1 MMEYHLGGLA
11 MKCAVIDVGSN
22 TIRLS
27 VYKAEGISFKILF
40 SEKVMAGIAGYIN
53 EGLLSEHGIMQICSA
68 LNEFRQRLEN
78 FEIDRL
84 AIFATASLRNIINTH
99 EAVSR
104 IYEST
109 GYNVEVISGSD
120 EAMLDYY
127 GALHSID
134 VQSGSL
140 IDIGGGSTE
149 VVSFSRDAQDN
160 IKEALSFPLG
170 SLSLFSRHVSKIFP
184 KPSEQKKI
192 INDINYAINSVDMD
206 AFNKNSIICGV
217 GGTIRAALK
226 LINSMY
232 DLKSDNRSFS
242 SDQLGKLHKT
252 LCANDET
259 ARNLILKNCP
269 DRVHTIIP
277 GLFILKILANRLDS
291 NRILVSKYGVRE
303 GYLCHRILKT
313 A

>member
-1 MMEYHLGGLA
+1 

-27 VYKAEGISFKILF
+27 VYKADGTSFKILF

-53 EGLLSEHGIMQICSA
+53 EGVLSKQGIVQICSA
-68 LNEFRQRLEN
+68 LSEFKQRLEN

-84 AIFATASLRNIINTH
+84 AVFATAPLRNIINTNV
-99 EAVSR
+99 ALNF

-109 GYNVEVISGSD
+109 GYSVEVISGSE
-120 EAMLDYY
+120 EAKLAYY
-127 GALHSID
+127 GALYSVN

-149 VVSFSRDAQDN
+149 IVSFSMDTRDN
-160 IKEALSFPLG
+160 IIKTLSFPLG

-184 KPSEQKKI
+184 KPSEQKRI
-192 INDINYAINSVDMD
+192 IRDINYAINSADIS
-206 AFNKNSIICGV
+206 AFSKHSIICGV
-217 GGTIRAALK
+217 GGTVRAALK

-232 DLKSDNRSFS
+232 DLKSGNRSFS
-242 SDQLGKLHKT
+242 PDQLGKLHKT
-252 LCANDET
+252 LCANDEA
-259 ARNLILKNCP
+259 ARDLILKNCP

-277 GLFILKILANRLDS
+277 GLFILKILTNKLDGS
-291 NRILVSKYGVRE
+291 RILVSEYGVRE
-303 GYLCHRILKT
+303 GYLCHRILRT

>member
-1 MMEYHLGGLA
+1 

-27 VYKAEGISFKILF
+27 VYKAEGTSFKILF
-40 SEKVMAGIAGYIN
+40 SEKVMAGIAGYVN
-53 EGLLSEHGIMQICSA
+53 EGALSKRGIMKICSA
-68 LNEFRQRLEN
+68 LSEFKQRLEN
-78 FEIDRL
+78 FEIDRF
-84 AIFATASLRNIINTH
+84 AVFATASLRNIINTH
-99 EAVSR
+99 EAINH

-109 GYNVEVISGSD
+109 GYNVEVISGNE

-134 VQSGSL
+134 AQSGSL

-149 VVSFSRDAQDN
+149 VVSFSMGAHN
-160 IKEALSFPLG
+160 NALKALSFPLG
-170 SLSLFSRHVSKIFP
+170 SLNLFSRYVSKIFP

-192 INDINYAINSVDMD
+192 LREINSAINSVDIN
-206 AFNKNSIICGV
+206 AFAKNSMICGV
-217 GGTIRAALK
+217 GGTARATLK
-226 LINSMY
+226 LINSIY
-232 DLKSDNRSFS
+232 DFESSNRSFS
-242 SDQLGKLHKT
+242 SDQLDKLHKT

-277 GLFILKILANRLDS
+277 GLFILKILTNRLGG
-291 NRILVSKYGVRE
+291 NRIIVSEYGVRE